1 MEQTLMRVLIFI
13 AILASMLSSCTSK
26 ELYNATQINRQSKCN
41 EEVGVLRDK
50 CIESLNKKSYGDYE
64 RERKEIIKSKQ

>member
-1 MEQTLMRVLIFI
+1 MF
-13 AILASMLSSCTSK
+13 SSCTNK

-50 CIESLNKKSYGDYE
+50 CLESLNKKSYEDYE
-64 RERKEIIKSKQ
+64 RERKEVIKNIPK